1 MATNYSQE
9 FKDSLITKMAS
20 PGGRSA
26 TTLSRE
32 VGISQSTLSRWLRDR
47 ATLTLTGEGM
57 KPRRLKDWSAQ
68 EKLDALL
75 KYQVLGE
82 EERGKFLREM
92 GLHEAGIERLKQE
105 IVEGLKL
112 NPFGGG
118 KKDPR
123 RKQVAALEREV
134 ERKNAA
140 LAEAAA
146 LLLLKK
152 KADLIWGKVE
162 DER

>member
-1 MATNYSQE
+1 
-9 FKDSLITKMAS
+9 
-20 PGGRSA
+20 
-26 TTLSRE
+26 
-32 VGISQSTLSRWLRDR
+32 
-47 ATLTLTGEGM
+47 M
-57 KPRRLKDWSAQ
+57 KARRFADWSGQ

-75 KYQVLGE
+75 KYQSLTE
-82 EERGKFLREM
+82 EERGKFLREQ
-92 GLHEAGIERLKQE
+92 GLHEAALERLKQE

-112 NPFGGG
+112 NPFGSG

-146 LLLLKK
+146 LLMVKK
-152 KADLIWGKVE
+152 KADLIWGKDE
-162 DER
+162 DGK

>member
-1 MATNYSQE
+1 
-9 FKDSLITKMAS
+9 
-20 PGGRSA
+20 
-26 TTLSRE
+26 
-32 VGISQSTLSRWLRDR
+32 
-47 ATLTLTGEGM
+47 M
-57 KPRRLKDWSAQ
+57 KSRRLQDWSAQ

-162 DER
+162 DEK